1 MTGSDLLL
9 HSTIDAGLLVLR
21 LTLGLYMAAHGAQ
34 KLFGWFGGPGLK
46 RASDIM
52 AQLGFYPPRLFAAVA
67 SSTEVTS
74 GLLVAL
80 GAFGPVG
87 PALMVS
93 VMIVAIVTVHW
104 AGGAFAMNNGVEL
117 PLLFAAGAAALA
129 LTGPG
134 RYALDTLIGLGA
146 LENPQLAFA
155 ALAVGVA
162 GGFGNLLLRRRPSAA
177 ARGTAGSS

>member
-1 MTGSDLLL
+1 MTPMNGSDLLL

-21 LTLGLYMAAHGAQ
+21 VTLGLYMFAHGAQ
-34 KLFGWFGGPGLK
+34 KLFGWFGGHGLK
-46 RASDIM
+46 GASDVM
-52 AQLGFYPPRLFAAVA
+52 GQLGFFPPRAFATVA
-67 SSTEVTS
+67 SLTEVIS

-80 GAFGPVG
+80 GALGPVG

-93 VMIVAIVTVHW
+93 VMIVAIATVHW
-104 AGGAFAMNNGVEL
+104 SGGAFAMNNGVEL

-134 RYALDTLIGLGA
+134 RYALDTVLGLGA
-146 LENPQLAFA
+146 LDDPRLAIA

-162 GGFGNLLLRRRPSAA
+162 GGLGNLALRRRPSAVT
-177 ARGTAGSS
+177 R

>member
-1 MTGSDLLL
+1 MTPMNGSDLLL

-21 LTLGLYMAAHGAQ
+21 VTIGLYMFAHGAQ
-34 KLFGWFGGPGLK
+34 KLFGWFGGHGLK
-46 RASDIM
+46 GASDAM
-52 AQLGFYPPRLFAAVA
+52 GQLGFFPPRAFATVA
-67 SSTEVTS
+67 SLTEVTS

-80 GAFGPVG
+80 GALGPVG

-93 VMIVAIVTVHW
+93 VMIVAIATVHW
-104 AGGAFAMNNGVEL
+104 NGGAFAMNNGIEL

-134 RYALDTLIGLGA
+134 RYALDTVLGLGA
-146 LENPQLAFA
+146 LEDPRLALA

-162 GGFGNLLLRRRPSAA
+162 GGFGNLALRRRPSAA
-177 ARGTAGSS
+177 TQ

>member
-1 MTGSDLLL
+1 MNGSDLLL
-9 HSTIDAGLLVLR
+9 SSTIDAGLLVLR

-46 RASDIM
+46 GASDSM
-52 AQLGFYPPRLFAAVA
+52 AHLGFYPPRAFATVA
-67 SSTEVTS
+67 SLTEVTS

-80 GAFGPVG
+80 GALGPVG
-87 PALMVS
+87 PALMIS

-104 AGGAFAMNNGVEL
+104 NGGAFAMNNGIEL
-117 PLLFAAGAAALA
+117 PLLFAAGAVALA

-134 RYALDTLIGLGA
+134 RYALDTLLGLGA
-146 LENPQLAFA
+146 LEDPRLAFA

-162 GGFGNLLLRRRPSAA
+162 GGIGNLALRRRPSQAT
-177 ARGTAGSS
+177 R